1 MKNPWLKS
9 YPADVAAEI
18 EIKHSSLVDL
28 LQKSCHK
35 YSNKPAFKS
44 LGHTMTYKILMHHSR
59 DFAAY
64 LHHKLNVQKGDCIAL
79 MLPNMLQFPVCF
91 FGALQAG
98 LTVVNINP
106 LYTASELEKQL
117 ADSGAET
124 IVVLSAFAHILEQA
138 LPHTNI
144 KNVIITEVGDLC
156 GILRAQI
163 IKFATRKTQ
172 QQLPQWNIP
181 NVLLLTKILKLGRR
195 QKTPNLNITKDDIA
209 LLQYTG
215 GTTGISKAAMLTHE
229 NLLAN
234 VEQCV
239 TWMHTKL
246 RDGEEVC
253 FTVLPLYHIFALT
266 ACCLTFMRIGG
277 LNILVPSPRNI
288 KAVVKLFKQNHITAL
303 MGVNSL
309 FNALLNNSA
318 FRKLNFQNLKFTLA
332 GGMAVQK
339 PIADKW
345 EKITGNVILEGYG
358 LTEASPVV
366 SMSPLDQA
374 EFSQSIGLPMPA
386 TDISIR
392 DDNGKELPIGEEG
405 ELCVK
410 GPQVMQGYWQQE
422 EETKLVFWPDGWLR
436 TGDIAVMDNNGFL
449 YIVDRKK
456 DMIVTAGYNVYPRE
470 IEDVIMH
477 CPGVSEVAVIGVP
490 SKHAGETVKA
500 FIVRKDESVTKEKII
515 AYCREQLVSYKIP
528 KRIEFKHELPKSSVG
543 KILKRALREQ

>member
-1 MKNPWLKS
+1 MKSPWLKS
-9 YPADVAAEI
+9 YPAGVATEI
-18 EIKHSSLVDL
+18 EIKHNSLVDL
-28 LQKSCHK
+28 LHQSCHK

-44 LGHTMTYKILMHHSR
+44 LGHTMTYKSLMCHSR
-59 DFAAY
+59 DFAAF
-64 LHHKLNVQKGDCIAL
+64 LHHNLNVKQGDRIAL
-79 MLPNMLQFPVCF
+79 MLPNMLQHPVCF

-98 LTVVNINP
+98 LAVVNINP
-106 LYTASELEKQL
+106 LYTASELAKQL

-124 IVVLSAFAHILEQA
+124 IVVLSAFAHVVEQA
-138 LPHTNI
+138 LPHTNV
-144 KNVIITEVGDLC
+144 KNVIITELGDLC

-172 QQLPQWNIP
+172 QQLPSWNIP
-181 NVLLLTKILKLGRR
+181 NTLPLTKILKLGRR
-195 QKTPNLNITKDDIA
+195 LKTPNLNITKDDIA

-239 TWMHTKL
+239 AWMHCKL
-246 RDGEEVC
+246 EEATEVC

-266 ACCLTFMRIGG
+266 ACCLIFMRIGG
-277 LNILVPSPRNI
+277 LNVLVPNPRNI
-288 KAVVKLFKQNHITAL
+288 KSVVKLFKQNHITAL

-309 FNALLNNSA
+309 FNGLVNNAS
-318 FRKLNFQNLKFTLA
+318 FRKTNFEHLKLTIA

-339 PIADKW
+339 PIAEKW
-345 EKITGNVILEGYG
+345 HKITGNVVLEGYG

-366 SMSPLDQA
+366 SISPLDQA
-374 EFSQSIGLPMPA
+374 EFSQSIGLPMPS
-386 TDISIR
+386 TQVTIR
-392 DDNGKELPIGEEG
+392 DDNGNELPIGTEG
-405 ELCVK
+405 ELCVQ
-410 GPQVMQGYWQQE
+410 GPQVMQGYWQQQ
-422 EETKLVFWPDGWLR
+422 EETELVFWPGGWLR
-436 TGDIAVMDNNGFL
+436 TGDIAVMDNNGFF

-500 FIVRKDESVTKEKII
+500 FIVRKDESLTKDTII

-528 KRIEFKHELPKSSVG
+528 KRIEFMRELPKSNVG